1 MSEAVCIGLADG
13 VFHIEMARPE
23 KKNALTAEMYR
34 TMADALATAETD
46 PSVRVIL
53 ISGAG
58 GNFTAGNDLAD
69 FLETP
74 PMEESAPVFRFIK
87 GFANLQKPFV
97 AAVEGVAI
105 GVGTTML
112 LHCDLAYAGS
122 SARFALPFANLGLT
136 PEAASSLL
144 LPLCAGHARA
154 AEMLML
160 GEVFSAQ
167 AALDAGIVNAVL
179 PDGLVLEHAFERCRK
194 LIAQPAESL
203 RLTKQLMK
211 RGQQALINDAM
222 NVEAEVFKQRLV
234 SSDAKEAFAAFFEK
248 RKPDFSKFS

>member
-1 MSEAVCIGLADG
+1 
-13 VFHIEMARPE
+13 
-23 KKNALTAEMYR
+23 
-34 TMADALATAETD
+34 
-46 PSVRVIL
+46 
-53 ISGAG
+53 
-58 GNFTAGNDLAD
+58 
-69 FLETP
+69 
-74 PMEESAPVFRFIK
+74 MEESAPVFRFIK

-234 SSDAKEAFAAFFEK
+234 SPDAKEAFAAFFEK

>member
-1 MSEAVCIGLADG
+1 
-13 VFHIEMARPE
+13 
-23 KKNALTAEMYR
+23 
-34 TMADALATAETD
+34 
-46 PSVRVIL
+46 
-53 ISGAG
+53 
-58 GNFTAGNDLAD
+58 
-69 FLETP
+69 
-74 PMEESAPVFRFIK
+74 
-87 GFANLQKPFV
+87 
-97 AAVEGVAI
+97 
-105 GVGTTML
+105 
-112 LHCDLAYAGS
+112 
-122 SARFALPFANLGLT
+122 
-136 PEAASSLL
+136 
-144 LPLCAGHARA
+144 
-154 AEMLML
+154 MLML